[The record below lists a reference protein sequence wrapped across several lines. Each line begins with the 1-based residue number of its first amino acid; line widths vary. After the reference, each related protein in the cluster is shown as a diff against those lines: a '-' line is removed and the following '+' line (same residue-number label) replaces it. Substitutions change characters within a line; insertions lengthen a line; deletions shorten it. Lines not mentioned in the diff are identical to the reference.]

1 MSWFLG
7 SAKETAEVAVSE
19 WKEPLASNKGLFDAA
34 EVSLIGK
41 LLYANQEHLFADWDA
56 PGTRDTEKHD
66 FLSQMA
72 RLNETYPGKGGLF
85 EYLKRARELLADS
98 KEGVNPFSGWTPEV
112 AS

>member
-1 MSWFLG
+1 MVPGESADLHDTAIADDREPSTNTKAFLQTFG
-7 SAKETAEVAVSE
+7 
-19 WKEPLASNKGLFDAA
+19 P
-34 EVSLIGK
+34 
-41 LLYANQEHLFADWDA
+41 QPDWPHGRLD
-56 PGTRDTEKHD
+56 D